1 MGHFVRSRSF
11 IGQMHP
17 KIQNWNFFFPIS
29 LEMIEDHEI
38 ETMLMYNF
46 KLKKKLYHKLFGI
59 NDERTLCLNLFVR
72 KQVFPRVK

>member
-1 MGHFVRSRSF
+1 MSHFVRSGSF

-46 KLKKKLYHKLFGI
+46 K
-59 NDERTLCLNLFVR
+59 
-72 KQVFPRVK
+72 

>member
-1 MGHFVRSRSF
+1 MIKGFGKGAGLYCRSRLWVSHFVRSGSF

-46 KLKKKLYHKLFGI
+46 K
-59 NDERTLCLNLFVR
+59 
-72 KQVFPRVK
+72 